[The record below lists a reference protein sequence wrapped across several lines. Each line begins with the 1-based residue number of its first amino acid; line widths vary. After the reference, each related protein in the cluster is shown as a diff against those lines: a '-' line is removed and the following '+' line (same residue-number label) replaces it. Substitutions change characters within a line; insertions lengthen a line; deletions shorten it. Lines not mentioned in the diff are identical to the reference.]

1 MDMQL
6 PERFDVNYIGDDGEK
21 HRVVMIHRA
30 GYGSLERFIGILTEH
45 FAGAFPVWLAPVQ
58 AKIIPVS
65 EKQMKYAKSVA
76 DKLLQANIR
85 VEIDEN
91 NDTLGYKIRKAQMEK
106 VPYMLIIGDK
116 EVQANQVSVRRR
128 KVGDQGSIDIDS
140 FISNIM
146 CEIKNRNVD

>member
-1 MDMQL
+1 M
-6 PERFDVNYIGDDGEK
+6 
-21 HRVVMIHRA
+21 
-30 GYGSLERFIGILTEH
+30 
-45 FAGAFPVWLAPVQ
+45 Q